1 MNSDYKLLKA
11 AYLDNTNNKNA
22 KENFYF
28 VSNKYELD
36 KQHDQLYAISITFN
50 ANENGPKT
58 LIYTG
63 SNVPTTTSNSNR
75 TGYTNVQNQMNIYQ
89 KPDIRVTKHPE
100 LTPVGF
106 VKNDVINYDDI
117 IIGSSFWDMA
127 FSLANGNIKKRYEI
141 LLRDFGTERLKAL
154 NGLTINYDI
163 QLKSFLTYIEYVYAK
178 ADNKSGNA
186 KIVLRPHTTT
196 PSNGSIPNK
205 AYDQTT
211 GQMII
216 SPGETSSVR
225 DNKEVFTELN
235 KLMTINQTNKQITIT
250 KPVASSTD
258 KKVLKSLTLVF
269 SLVASV
275 IDANG
280 GETLMPLNYHYYNS
294 DENFKQQVNKW
305 CYYTPRINVTFKD
318 LVVDKSNTNSLPSLS
333 L

>member
-50 ANENGPKT
+50 ANENGTKT

-63 SNVPTTTSNSNR
+63 LNVPTTTNNSNK
-75 TGYTNVQNQMNIYQ
+75 TGYQNVKNQMNIYQ
-89 KPDIRVTKHPE
+89 KPADVNKHTSE
-100 LTPVGF
+100 TPVGF
-106 VKNDVINYDDI
+106 VKNNNIDYSGINF
-117 IIGSSFWDMA
+117 GTPTTTP
-127 FSLANGNIKKRYEI
+127 RYEI
-141 LLRDFGTERLKAL
+141 LIRDFGKTRLQAL
-154 NGLTINYDI
+154 NGLTIGGDI
-163 QLKSFLTYIEYVYAK
+163 KLKSFLTYIEYVYPK
-178 ADNKSGNA
+178 ADNSGNA

-196 PSNGSIPNK
+196 TDNGSIPNN

-225 DNKEVFTELN
+225 NNTAVFTALN
-235 KLMTINQTNKQITIT
+235 GLMTINQTNKQITIT

-258 KKVLKSLTLVF
+258 KKLLKSLTLVF
-269 SLVASV
+269 SLVAYVS
-275 IDANG
+275 DANG
-280 GETLMPLNYHYYNS
+280 GETLMPLNYHYYNG
-294 DENFKQQVNKW
+294 ELNEANKW
-305 CYYTPRINVTFKD
+305 CYYTPRISVVFRD
-318 LVVDKSNTNSLPSLS
+318 LVVDKSNTNSLPSL
-333 L
+333 LL